1 MEASYYTEAKE
12 EPSPKKVLKSLAS
25 QQRNRF
31 NEQDVAD
38 YKEQAK
44 ANIDRT
50 KYPLDHRKRAM
61 TGVLLSGNHG
71 SLKN

>member
-1 MEASYYTEAKE
+1 VEASYYTEARE
-12 EPSPKKVLKSLAS
+12 VASPKKVAKSLAS
-25 QQRNRF
+25 QHKNRF
-31 NEQDVAD
+31 NERDEAD

-44 ANIDRT
+44 AHIDRT
-50 KYPLDHRKRAM
+50 KYPLDHRKRAL